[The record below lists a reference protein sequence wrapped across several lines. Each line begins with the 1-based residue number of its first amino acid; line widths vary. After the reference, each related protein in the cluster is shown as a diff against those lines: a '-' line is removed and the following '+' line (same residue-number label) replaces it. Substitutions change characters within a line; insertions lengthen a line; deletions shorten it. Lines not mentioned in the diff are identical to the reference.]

1 MSEENL
7 LENPVYER
15 NLADDDLFKQAYQML
30 KDCQIK
36 IEKARKENRSI
47 GSYGD
52 WLIDLCVE
60 ISFLS

>member
-60 ISFLS
+60 ISLLS

>member
-1 MSEENL
+1 MPENHL
-7 LENPVYER
+7 VENPVYER
-15 NLADDDLFKQAYQML
+15 NLSDEDLFKQTYQML
-30 KDCQIK
+30 KDCHLK
-36 IEKARKENRSI
+36 IENARKENRSI

>member
-1 MSEENL
+1 MSKENL